1 MIDRII
7 DELLSAKNKVLDTI
21 NSYDIGDVVGLQ
33 KRVYVGIV
41 LEKSTQDNSSCIN
54 GELLSITYIQYINC
68 YSTIGRVK
76 MKPTY

>member
-33 KRVYVGIV
+33 KRVYIGIV
-41 LEKSTQDNSSCIN
+41 LEEETQENSCCIS
-54 GELLSITYIQYINC
+54 GEFLSITYI
-68 YSTIGRVK
+68 
-76 MKPTY
+76 